1 MLLYICQI
9 MWSSQLK
16 SFMEHTKGSLLS
28 HYRCRYFGELILMQ
42 CRRLELL
49 KRYRTSEAYM
59 SAYNS
64 FKCFLPSDIEIY
76 NVDNEIIDSYQA
88 WLRSRG
94 ISFNTVSFYMR
105 ILRAVFN
112 KAVDRGLVKG
122 GTPFKNAYTGI
133 APTIK
138 RAISA
143 DDLKKIMCVDL
154 TGHPSLRF
162 ARDMFLFSFYCRGIS
177 YIDIAYLKK
186 KNLVHGFLS
195 YRRRKTGS
203 LLSIKWEK
211 PMQDIVDRYF
221 NADSEFLFPIFDA
234 VGSGSLRRHYRNSLK
249 QMNRNLKQVARMAQ
263 VDVNLTTY
271 VARHSWASVAHECN
285 VPVSV
290 ISGGMGHRSEST
302 TMIYLASIDT
312 SLIDSANHMVISCL
326 NSVHV

>member
-1 MLLYICQI
+1 MKQ
-9 MWSSQLK
+9 K
-16 SFMEHTKGSLLS
+16 TGSWLS
-28 HYRCRYFGELILMQ
+28 HYRCRYFGELILIQ

-59 SAYNS
+59 SAYRS
-64 FKCFLPSDIEIY
+64 FKHFLPSDIEIY
-76 NVDNEIIDSYQA
+76 NVDNEVIDSYQA

-112 KAVDRGLVKG
+112 KAIDKGLVNG
-122 GTPFKNAYTGI
+122 ATPFKNAYTGI

-143 DDLKKIMCVDL
+143 DELKKIMCVDL

-162 ARDMFLFSFYCRGIS
+162 ARDIFLFSFYCRGIS

-186 KNLVHGFLS
+186 KNLAHGFLS

-211 PMQDIVDRYF
+211 PMQDIVDRYS
-221 NADSEFLFPIFDA
+221 DDESEFLFPILDS
-234 VGSGSLRRHYRNSLK
+234 SGDSSLRRHYRNSLK
-249 QMNRNLKQVARMAQ
+249 SVNRNLKLVANMAE

-271 VARHSWASVAHECN
+271 VARHSWASVARECN

-312 SLIDSANHMVISCL
+312 SLIDSANHMVISIFGGV
-326 NSVHV
+326 NM